1 MEANQ
6 ALRARFSS
14 SVSTTLEDAGIA
26 NTDINSSIDRQYLE
40 LHICMIITLVV
51 VTINVSL
58 QVKLLADSL
67 QLDHE
72 ACGNLNSMIT
82 PCCGDLT
89 ELKGGHYNRI
99 VEITENAGKCLLNEY
114 MVRKENSC
122 AVFNS

>member
-1 MEANQ
+1 M
-6 ALRARFSS
+6 S
-14 SVSTTLEDAGIA
+14 
-26 NTDINSSIDRQYLE
+26 
-40 LHICMIITLVV
+40 
-51 VTINVSL
+51 VSL

-67 QLDHE
+67 QLDRE

-114 MVRKENSC
+114 MVRKSLH
-122 AVFNS
+122 VQSSILKPLQYLLFSGL